1 MAQLTLALIGATGC
15 IGKEIMDLLE
25 HDERVNTLIPIA
37 SKGTQK
43 SQIGFR
49 GKQIS
54 LRHLEI
60 ESFEGVDLAIAACPA
75 SVGKEGL
82 GFLVDEGVPL
92 IDLSGVWG
100 TEAPLLAA
108 GFDMNDGNRMREA
121 GVVTAARPEAIVVA
135 RILRAL
141 QEAARVLR
149 VGGTLMMPA
158 AIAGRD
164 GVEELSRQVVS
175 MFNSQEPPRSLFP
188 EGLAFDVSP
197 GWGGVLEN
205 GWAGGEMRNAIQVGM
220 LTGLFPQAICMDVC
234 VLPLFA
240 GMAGS
245 LQVDLNP
252 GWEIGSVMAA
262 LEQSDDL
269 CMSPPNRLMPR
280 RMIGSTDIAVGR
292 VRANLTDT
300 GLNLWVA
307 CDPQRI
313 AAANA
318 ISLVETLLWSES

>member
-15 IGKEIMDLLE
+15 IGKEILDLLE
-25 HDERVNTLIPIA
+25 HDERVNALIPIA
-37 SKGTQK
+37 SKGTK
-43 SQIGFR
+43 ESQIGFR
-49 GKQIS
+49 GKQLS
-54 LRHLEI
+54 LRYLEP

-82 GFLVDEGVPL
+82 GFLVEEGVPL

-108 GFDMNDGNRMREA
+108 GFDKGDSNRIREA

-135 RILRAL
+135 RVLRVL
-141 QEAARVLR
+141 QEVAPVLR

-175 MFNSQEPPRSLFP
+175 MFNSQEPPRKLFP

-197 GWGGVLEN
+197 GWGGILEN

-220 LTGLFPQAICMDVC
+220 LCGLLPQAICMDVC

-252 GWEIGSVMAA
+252 GWDFEKVMAA
-262 LEQSDDL
+262 LEQSDAL
-269 CMSPPNRLMPR
+269 CMTPPNRSMPR
-280 RMIGSTDIAVGR
+280 RMVGSTDIAVGR
-292 VRANLTDT
+292 VRANLTGT
-300 GLNLWVA
+300 GLNLWIA

-318 ISLVETLLWSES
+318 LSLMENLLWSES